1 MLVDSLQRKEEII
14 SSLQE
19 ENRELN
25 TKMRKQRQLMA
36 TMEKKI
42 LRDKLRLES
51 VTELEQKIEKFE
63 FILNI
68 EKYRKSE

>member
-1 MLVDSLQRKEEII
+1 
-14 SSLQE
+14 
-19 ENRELN
+19 
-25 TKMRKQRQLMA
+25 MA
-36 TMEKKI
+36 TLEKKI

-51 VTELEQKIEKFE
+51 VTELEQKIEKYE

>member
-1 MLVDSLQRKEEII
+1 
-14 SSLQE
+14 
-19 ENRELN
+19 
-25 TKMRKQRQLMA
+25 MA
-36 TMEKKI
+36 TMEKRI

>member
-1 MLVDSLQRKEEII
+1 
-14 SSLQE
+14 
-19 ENRELN
+19 
-25 TKMRKQRQLMA
+25 MA
-36 TMEKKI
+36 TLEKKI

-51 VTELEQKIEKFE
+51 VAELEQKIEKFE

>member
-1 MLVDSLQRKEEII
+1 
-14 SSLQE
+14 
-19 ENRELN
+19 
-25 TKMRKQRQLMA
+25 MA
-36 TMEKKI
+36 TLEKKI